1 MVTNKTRNITRHR
14 QFHGD
19 ITGISQRSQDFIG
32 ISWDNQPQYGGGRE
46 HNLESGCI
54 QLGPKNEEP
63 LWSYQ
68 IYQWF
73 FPYPGH
79 TFRVYLRE
87 MESKASKPSFGLQH
101 GSGNG
106 EWQQSPSQIAGD
118 ENVCIAVV
126 GTICNRLEMVGDF
139 DDGCRSHIFW
149 KSQWWNMVKPKETMI
164 LLGFSSLLEGRSDQ
178 NTRIGFFHKNLGLY
192 RQNDHPPNIKDGS
205 IQKTVPAI
213 HKETL

>member
-1 MVTNKTRNITRHR
+1 MVAN
-14 QFHGD
+14 
-19 ITGISQRSQDFIG
+19 
-32 ISWDNQPQYGGGRE
+32 GRE

-54 QLGPKNEEP
+54 QLCPFKNEEP

-79 TFRVYLRE
+79 TFRVYLKE

-139 DDGCRSHIFW
+139 DDGCGSHIFW
-149 KSQWWNMVKPKETMI
+149 KTQWWNMVKPKETMI
-164 LLGFSSLLEGRSDQ
+164 LLCFSSLLEGRSDQ